1 LQVSPVRYLRG
12 AFPHLIYSIDR
23 LLPKFGDA
31 IIQRTPFLLTARQYG
46 EVVLPDAASG
56 QGPGALVIK
65 LSRCKEGMACF
76 LPSWYKFYC
85 VLARSRYKFD
95 RSREFIPGYKVS
107 NGHWRGVAVQ
117 FISKPESSHGA
128 GFQLHADARVRVQQ
142 PLQICL
148 EGRSKSKKHDKQ
160 LTHIV
165 RVRLRFFL

>member
-1 LQVSPVRYLRG
+1 
-12 AFPHLIYSIDR
+12 
-23 LLPKFGDA
+23 
-31 IIQRTPFLLTARQYG
+31 
-46 EVVLPDAASG
+46 
-56 QGPGALVIK
+56 
-65 LSRCKEGMACF
+65 MACF

-95 RSREFIPGYKVS
+95 RSREFILGYKVS
-107 NGHWRGVAVQ
+107 NGHWRSVAVQ

-165 RVRLRFFL
+165 RVISSL

>member
-1 LQVSPVRYLRG
+1 
-12 AFPHLIYSIDR
+12 
-23 LLPKFGDA
+23 
-31 IIQRTPFLLTARQYG
+31 
-46 EVVLPDAASG
+46 
-56 QGPGALVIK
+56 
-65 LSRCKEGMACF
+65 M
-76 LPSWYKFYC
+76 
-85 VLARSRYKFD
+85 LARSRYKFD

-165 RVRLRFFL
+165 RVMHSLFINIFSELISLFVFDKLYIFVPSAQ